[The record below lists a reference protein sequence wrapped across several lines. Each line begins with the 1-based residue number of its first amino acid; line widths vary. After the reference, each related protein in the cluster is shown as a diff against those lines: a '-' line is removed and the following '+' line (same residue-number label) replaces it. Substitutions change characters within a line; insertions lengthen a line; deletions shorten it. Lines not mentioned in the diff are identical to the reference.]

1 MSVKNVLELVR
12 KKRPQLDYCAETK
25 LMKGDD
31 PLRSLLVEFFDLPAA
46 TPIEELAQ
54 QSLAVWDSLAMV
66 QLIAELEHTFSL
78 EFDVDEIH
86 RLRSY
91 QEIRDTLARNGI
103 LQKLPQV

>member
-1 MSVKNVLELVR
+1 
-12 KKRPQLDYCAETK
+12 
-25 LMKGDD
+25 
-31 PLRSLLVEFFDLPAA
+31 
-46 TPIEELAQ
+46 
-54 QSLAVWDSLAMV
+54 
-66 QLIAELEHTFSL
+66 LIAELERTFSL